1 MAINKFFIKM
11 IYVPDQHNKLH
22 KRVGDKNDSKS
33 MI

>member
-1 MAINKFFIKM
+1 MAINKFLIKIM
-11 IYVPDQHNKLH
+11 YVPNQHNKLH